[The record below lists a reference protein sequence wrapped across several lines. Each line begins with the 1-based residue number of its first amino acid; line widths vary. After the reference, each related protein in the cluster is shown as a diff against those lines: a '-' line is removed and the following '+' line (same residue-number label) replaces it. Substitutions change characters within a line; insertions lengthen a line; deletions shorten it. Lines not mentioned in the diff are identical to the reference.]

1 MASPVKTEP
10 GFALADECAYVDLR
24 DKEAVLTEAIAE
36 GEAVLALTIAD
47 AERVDAAD
55 QRLKDILVKV
65 GRYQPEEEPSKLA
78 PYVEKAAENFS
89 LFLLKTLGG
98 GRLFDKIFR

>member
-1 MASPVKTEP
+1 MTA
-10 GFALADECAYVDLR
+10 
-24 DKEAVLTEAIAE
+24 AIAE

-47 AERVDAAD
+47 ADRVDAAD

-65 GRYQPEEEPSKLA
+65 GRYQPEEKPSKLA

-98 GRLFDKIFR
+98 GSLFDKIFR